1 MKRLIGF
8 TLTIMMA
15 VLATGCRLDNH
26 SSNTGSEV
34 CKLTYGSA
42 HLEETSDGW
51 QRYAVTLHRDAS
63 ATSTAG
69 YAGSAVTLRLDLITA
84 VQSDRTLAS
93 GDYSLSATKTPY
105 AIISGDG
112 SAVCITTSSSYGE
125 EFTRLSQAAVTVASF
140 GATYQISGT
149 IATDTGINMEFSYF
163 GELDVEGAPEP
174 DQPQEPA
181 VTIDF
186 ETAVLGSSS
195 QYTNILWGREVAEEF
210 ADGSMEYNGL
220 LYSEAGASFGSY
232 YSFDGAWEMWG
243 GFAISSNRNLD
254 DLGYDYSNQ
263 FSVYA
268 PDASQFALGYVFGEW
283 GGSYANP
290 VVEFAEPVSILSA
303 DIANANKTYHYCIS
317 NPTVG
322 FDDERQPIWVK
333 LVIEGFDAQGVQ
345 TGQVTCTLADEGR
358 VLDDWTNVDLSAL
371 GQVARLT
378 FDITSND
385 IGEYGLNVP
394 AFFCIDNIVCR

>member
-1 MKRLIGF
+1 MKRLIGIAF
-8 TLTIMMA
+8 TIVVSM
-15 VLATGCRLDNH
+15 LATGCRLDNH

-42 HLEETSDGW
+42 HLEETADGW

-69 YAGSAVTLRLDLITA
+69 YAGSTVTLRLDLVTA
-84 VQSDRTLAS
+84 AQTDRTLAS
-93 GDYSLSATKTPY
+93 GDYSLSAAKTPY
-105 AIISGDG
+105 AVLSGDG

-140 GATYQISGT
+140 GTTYQISGT
-149 IATDTGINMEFSYF
+149 IAADNGISMEFSFF
-163 GELDVEGAPEP
+163 GVLEVEGAPEP

-186 ETAVLGSSS
+186 ETAVLGQSS
-195 QYTNILWGREVAEEF
+195 QYTDILWGREVAEEF
-210 ADGSMEYNGL
+210 ADGSLEYDGL

-268 PDASQFALGYVFGEW
+268 PDASQFALGYIFGEW
-283 GGSYANP
+283 GGHYANP
-290 VVEFAEPVSILSA
+290 IVEFSEPVTILSA
-303 DIANANKTYHYCIS
+303 DIANANKTYHYCTS

-322 FDDERQPIWVK
+322 FDDERQPIRVE
-333 LVIEGFDAQGVQ
+333 LVIDGFDAQGEQ
-345 TGQVTCTLADEGR
+345 TGRVTFPLAADGR
-358 VLDDWTNVDLSAL
+358 VLDSWTRVDLSAL

-385 IGEYGLNVP
+385 VGEYGLNVP
-394 AFFCIDNIVCR
+394 AFFCIDNIACR